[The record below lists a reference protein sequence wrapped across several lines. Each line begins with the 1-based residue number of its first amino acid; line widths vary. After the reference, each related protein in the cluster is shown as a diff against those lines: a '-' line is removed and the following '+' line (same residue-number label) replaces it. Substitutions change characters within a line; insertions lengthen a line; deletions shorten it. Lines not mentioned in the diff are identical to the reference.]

1 MTSFAFQENH
11 FDRGMCAI
19 VKRRARH
26 EGQQSDPGLA
36 EHGTVGTPEGLA
48 YHRTQVMLSSRPEGQ
63 REELTEENRHFQ
75 VNTEGL
81 HFLNRELL

>member
-1 MTSFAFQENH
+1 
-11 FDRGMCAI
+11 MCAI

-48 YHRTQVMLSSRPEGQ
+48 YHRTQVVLSSRPEGQ

-75 VNTEGL
+75 VKASIFSIESYYNTL
-81 HFLNRELL
+81 AELGVKWS